1 MQSIN
6 KRAPTKSERAHIERI
21 KALPCVICDA
31 PGPSECHEIEQGLW
45 FGSIPLC
52 ADCHRGSHN
61 GLHGSRAMWRI
72 TGMDETKA
80 LAATVERLMAEAF
93 AYVAIEPRR

>member
-1 MQSIN
+1 MMQSTN

-21 KALPCVICDA
+21 RSMPCVICDA

-52 ADCHRGSHN
+52 PDCHRGSHN
-61 GLHGSRAMWRI
+61 GLHGNRAMWRI

-80 LAATVERLMAEAF
+80 LAATVERLMCDA
-93 AYVAIEPRR
+93 P